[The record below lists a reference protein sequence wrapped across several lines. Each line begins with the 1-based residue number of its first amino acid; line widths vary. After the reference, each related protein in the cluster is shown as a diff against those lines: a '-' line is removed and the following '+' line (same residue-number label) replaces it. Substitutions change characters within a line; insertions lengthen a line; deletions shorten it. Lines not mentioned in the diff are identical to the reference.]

1 MQETKETW
9 VWSLGQEDSLDQEM
23 ASHSSILAW
32 KVPWTEKPGRL
43 HPMGSQG
50 VDHIIEHDDMETTE
64 HEALNWVRLHQRK
77 RKNLTFCIL
86 L

>member
-1 MQETKETW
+1 MREMQ
-9 VWSLGQEDSLDQEM
+9 VQSLGREDPPEKVM

-32 KVPWTEKPGRL
+32 KVPWTEKPGLL
-43 HPMGSQG
+43 HSMGSQG
-50 VDHIIEHDDMETTE
+50 VDHIIEHDDTETTE
-64 HEALNWVRLHQRK
+64 REALNWIRLYQRK